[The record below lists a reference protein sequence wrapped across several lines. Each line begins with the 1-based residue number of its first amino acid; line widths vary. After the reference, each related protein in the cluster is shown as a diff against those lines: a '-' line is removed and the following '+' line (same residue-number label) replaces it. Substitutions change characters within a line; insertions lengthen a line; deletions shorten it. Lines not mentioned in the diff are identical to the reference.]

1 MLPVLISLLAGC
13 DVTAWRPG
21 GAWRGQETALLLRAM
36 ERETGP
42 LTQEMEVRHNST
54 ESRLKPDSMNNWSIS
69 VAPLYL
75 NIFVK
80 QSVRCYPVFVGS
92 SGIFDSVALNELFFV
107 KHCTAKI
114 FYNQMQFHVLIMLF
128 LFSIDSTTTPAL
140 AMAAFTQAA
149 K

>member
-21 GAWRGQETALLLRAM
+21 RAWRGQETALLLRAI

-80 QSVRCYPVFVGS
+80 QSVRCYPILGGS
-92 SGIFDSVALNELFFV
+92 SRIFDSFALNKLFSV
-107 KHCTAKI
+107 KHRNLMFDNALPIKL
-114 FYNQMQFHVLIMLF
+114 N
-128 LFSIDSTTTPAL
+128 SIDSTTTPAL